1 MLYKKTG
8 YVLKN
13 KDWRGS
19 GGATALQFF
28 AWAIEAD
35 TKGGYSGDG
44 AIAKKLK
51 SAYGFRTGGYTG
63 DWSGP
68 DGKFALLHQKE
79 LVLNATD
86 TKNIL
91 AAVQE
96 LRSLNLDYLTSN
108 IKTKASNILSGMLS
122 EFATAQ
128 STLASSLQAAGIDN
142 QVLDQN
148 VHIEASFPNVK
159 DAKEV
164 EAALNNLTS
173 RASQYIHSSEK
184 MR

>member
-1 MLYKKTG
+1 M
-8 YVLKN
+8 
-13 KDWRGS
+13 
-19 GGATALQFF
+19 
-28 AWAIEAD
+28 
-35 TKGGYSGDG
+35 
-44 AIAKKLK
+44 
-51 SAYGFRTGGYTG
+51 
-63 DWSGP
+63 
-68 DGKFALLHQKE
+68 
-79 LVLNATD
+79 
-86 TKNIL
+86 

-128 STLASSLQAAGIDN
+128 STLASSLQAAGSDS

-159 DAKEV
+159 DAREV